1 MAHHG
6 DSGGSPIVEDQMAE
20 CIVIPFPIRQR
31 DNRVYET
38 WLAWAE
44 CEVVILG
51 HDMLTT
57 QRHYDW
63 RSAFAR
69 GLRPE
74 EAAAEAAER
83 VEMVTC

>member
-1 MAHHG
+1 
-6 DSGGSPIVEDQMAE
+6 MAE
-20 CIVIPFPIRQR
+20 CIVIPFPGRAR
-31 DNRVYET
+31 DMRAFET

-44 CEVVILG
+44 CEIVTLG

-57 QRHYDW
+57 RRHYDW
-63 RSAFAR
+63 RAAFAR

-83 VEMVTC
+83 VEEVCC

>member
-1 MAHHG
+1 MMATWG
-6 DSGGSPIVEDQMAE
+6 TPIAEDHMAE
-20 CIVIPFPIRQR
+20 CVVIPFPIRHR

-63 RSAFAR
+63 RAAFAR